1 MQPVQLWR
9 KPNNKVEVNS
19 EHVEPTVGAPRE
31 SSDLAEENFE
41 YPEATHEERRIII
54 KRYWDY
60 QIGIF
65 WFLQNDAE
73 VPEVYRKEAAKWGFC
88 KDEFVTNSNKPRQIY
103 VRETRRMKGEYFL
116 TQHDADVRPEI
127 GRPAYQDKS
136 IGICEYPFDSHG
148 CHKYDEKYPFTR
160 EGYFYIRHEPFQ
172 IPYGVIVPELVD
184 GLLVT
189 CSNSSSHVAYQA
201 MREEPVYMSLGEVAG
216 VAASISIQHNTTLRE
231 IPIRKL
237 QMKLI
242 QNRNILTYLE
252 DVGNLDS
259 NLTAIQF
266 LATYGI
272 QKGFAFKPD
281 FPVSEKEAFELLTN
295 LKRNVAYPLNLP
307 KVPKEGLLSRQTV
320 NSWIGKKK
328 IGSSLIA
335 PVTKRDLA
343 VLVYRNLYR

>member
-1 MQPVQLWR
+1 
-9 KPNNKVEVNS
+9 
-19 EHVEPTVGAPRE
+19 
-31 SSDLAEENFE
+31 
-41 YPEATHEERRIII
+41 
-54 KRYWDY
+54 
-60 QIGIF
+60 
-65 WFLQNDAE
+65 
-73 VPEVYRKEAAKWGFC
+73 
-88 KDEFVTNSNKPRQIY
+88 
-103 VRETRRMKGEYFL
+103 
-116 TQHDADVRPEI
+116 
-127 GRPAYQDKS
+127 
-136 IGICEYPFDSHG
+136 
-148 CHKYDEKYPFTR
+148 
-160 EGYFYIRHEPFQ
+160 
-172 IPYGVIVPELVD
+172 
-184 GLLVT
+184 
-189 CSNSSSHVAYQA
+189 
-201 MREEPVYMSLGEVAG
+201 
-216 VAASISIQHNTTLRE
+216 
-231 IPIRKL
+231 
-237 QMKLI
+237 MKLI